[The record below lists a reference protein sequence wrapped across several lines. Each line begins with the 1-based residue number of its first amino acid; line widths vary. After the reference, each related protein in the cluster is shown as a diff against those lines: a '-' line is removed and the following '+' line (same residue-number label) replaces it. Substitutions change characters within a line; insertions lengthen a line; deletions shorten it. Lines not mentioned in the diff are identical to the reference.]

1 MTGEGTERRIKWV
14 DCYMPAYTKEFFKYY
29 MTTDENGNQFVDI
42 NKVPEELKRLVGY
55 RVPTEARY
63 SMLPLRIK
71 GFLPS
76 SEGSKIMVPAD
87 ITTIAGSDFD
97 KLSMLK

>member
-1 MTGEGTERRIKWV
+1 
-14 DCYMPAYTKEFFKYY
+14 MPAYTKEFFKYY

>member
-1 MTGEGTERRIKWV
+1 
-14 DCYMPAYTKEFFKYY
+14 

-97 KLSMLK
+97 RQSMLK